1 LFSVAGDTTEMK
13 QELLQDQSIFCAPLP
28 LDEDI
33 TEEQELHVRSL
44 AGNIIIFDSD
54 E

>member
-1 LFSVAGDTTEMK
+1 LSSVAGDTTEMK
-13 QELLQDQSIFCAPLP
+13 QDQSICSAPLP
-28 LDEDI
+28 LEEDT